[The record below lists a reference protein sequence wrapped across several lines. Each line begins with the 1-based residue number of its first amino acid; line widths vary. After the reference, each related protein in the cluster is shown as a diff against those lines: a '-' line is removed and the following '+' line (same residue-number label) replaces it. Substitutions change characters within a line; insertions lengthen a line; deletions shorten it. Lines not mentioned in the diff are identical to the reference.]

1 MSQTANTH
9 PALQA
14 APDDDLGWKGDPLA
28 ILKPSV
34 AEDTGFW
41 LRHTTLAASC
51 SLDAIART
59 P

>member
-1 MSQTANTH
+1 MSQTTDTH

-14 APDDDLGWKGDPLA
+14 ALDDYRGWKGDPVA
-28 ILKPSV
+28 ILKPAV

-41 LRHTTLAASC
+41 LVHTTLAALC